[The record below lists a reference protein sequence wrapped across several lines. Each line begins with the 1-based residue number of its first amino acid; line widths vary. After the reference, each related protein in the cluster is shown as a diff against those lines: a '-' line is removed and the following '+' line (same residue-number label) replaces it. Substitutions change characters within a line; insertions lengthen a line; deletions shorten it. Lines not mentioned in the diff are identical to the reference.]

1 VPIEALAPPA
11 PRSRTG
17 CAETRIRLTLPPLI
31 ILLTRQKRI
40 CQGGRD
46 LFDHRGEASSM
57 VGLRFRNLASISVTA
72 AMLAA
77 PLALLVADSAI
88 AAGALFRVRRIY
100 WTSNVDSWTS
110 GFLIPPSGK
119 SAGMSPYQ
127 PPASAYVGKT
137 AKNPRFTAPKS
148 FIKNTTYYFACGPGT
163 FQCYPGY
170 PESKGWYSYWNA
182 KGSFRP
188 QNPNA
193 PQSTTTLRFRT
204 TMSNPNPTTNS
215 PHTAMYNPVTPTTTW
230 GGRYD
235 ASRGGSIMIWPGNN
249 RFGGTM
255 RYFEGPNSRGYQ
267 LITIEGPYSTA
278 TFPPS
283 LPLSQQIGTGVEFV
297 LGEVEGAGIGFRYRL
312 TEPNHAARLVVG
324 TTPEGGLQYYVRE
337 AHYLVTR
344 APYTTGMARAWEPL
358 GNTNTIQTATGYD
371 NRTAAGLNGTISM
384 VHPRLFHAYLVLP
397 PTSGVPIKMVWSS
410 ARLRAIDF
418 RFMPEPTAVAVL
430 ALGFATLTGLYR
442 LRRR

>member
-1 VPIEALAPPA
+1 MLVA
-11 PRSRTG
+11 
-17 CAETRIRLTLPPLI
+17 
-31 ILLTRQKRI
+31 
-40 CQGGRD
+40 
-46 LFDHRGEASSM
+46 
-57 VGLRFRNLASISVTA
+57 A

-77 PLALLVADSAI
+77 PLALLVADSAS
-88 AAGALFRVRRIY
+88 AAGALFRAKRT
-100 WTSNVDSWTS
+100 WWFSNLDSWTS

-119 SAGMSPYQ
+119 SAGMAPYE
-127 PPASAYVGKT
+127 PPSTAYVGKT

-267 LITIEGPYSTA
+267 LITISGPYSTA
-278 TFPPS
+278 TTMAV
-283 LPLSQQIGTGVEFV
+283 PLSQQIGTGVEFE
-297 LGEVEGAGIGFRYRL
+297 LGEMELVAKAQRFRL
-312 TEPNHAARLVVG
+312 TEPNHAARLVIG
-324 TTPEGGLQYYVRE
+324 TTPSGGPQYYVRT
-337 AHYLVTR
+337 ANYIQTR

-371 NRTAAGLNGTISM
+371 NRTAAGLNGTVSM
-384 VHPRLFHAYLVLP
+384 VHPRLVHTYLQFP
-397 PTSGVPIKMVWSS
+397 PGSGIPIKMAWSS
-410 ARLRAIDF
+410 ARMRKIDF
-418 RFMPEPTAVAVL
+418 RFMPEPTGIAML
-430 ALGFATLTGLYR
+430 AAGVATLAGLC
-442 LRRR
+442 RRRAR